1 MNERKGKER
10 KERPKKDFA
19 GVMVVMVMVM
29 VMVTTMIGHDPRCV
43 GFGVSVSILVFLLF
57 LAFRSR
63 WFFVLDEVCEKPLP
77 VCLSVRCAALC
88 CFALSCV
95 SLMFRFATIFFGAR
109 EVDGPRR
116 VAVES
121 RHNS

>member
-19 GVMVVMVMVM
+19 GVMVVM

-77 VCLSVRCAALC
+77 VCLSVRCAALRC
-88 CFALSCV
+88 AALLCRA
-95 SLMFRFATIFFGAR
+95 FR
-109 EVDGPRR
+109 
-116 VAVES
+116 
-121 RHNS
+121 